1 MANNEHNFPV
11 LDASHPD
18 TTNLDEDGM
27 IEPHVAETDD
37 WATLPVHSAADKL
50 PMMSDAELEALAADI
65 KANGLLEPIVV
76 WEDNTEAAKG
86 GEGPFPT
93 YLLDGRNRLAALKL
107 LGITDPHDAPTGK
120 GANYGSGWAVKTHK
134 ALLPTTSCGAST
146 PKWLPEVNPVTYVLS
161 RNVHRR
167 HLTSEQKRQAIA
179 AFIKADPT
187 TSDRTV
193 AKELGVDNK
202 TAAKV
207 RADLEAREE
216 IPHVPTRTD
225 SAGRKQPATKR
236 KSTPKPEATAKPEPI
251 AEDTVA
257 EQPIT
262 TEPPGGLTENSPGQ
276 TDRVKQA
283 LENAKAATGAIEP
296 ARDDSAIGPP
306 PDDSDTGP
314 DLSIVLSGI
323 AADDRLDDNRDGVK
337 GQLGHYLG
345 QMIESC
351 QDLSLRIDPPTEPTP
366 VPQPMPQP
374 KPTPAQ
380 ARSQLDATI
389 ADLAE
394 QIRVEL
400 WRSAATNWY
409 IHVHGDHPIA
419 PPFVGEDEL
428 IAAMI
433 YVWQQAVD
441 AGHAQPVTE
450 CPGRDF
456 RAPDSPWP
464 GLGLSDDS
472 EFWTV
477 PWSGLGDDID
487 RLVGKARRLEREQV
501 RYDVYGKVA
510 KALNNRIDKLFD
522 SYGEW
527 ASDDMQVKLPNITG
541 IVVHTRRSSTI

>member
-18 TTNLDEDGM
+18 TTILDEDGM
-27 IEPHVAETDD
+27 TEPHVAETDD

-107 LGITDPHDAPTGK
+107 LGITDPHDAPKGK
-120 GANYGSGWAVKTHK
+120 GANYVSGWAVKTHK
-134 ALLPTTSCGAST
+134 ALLVTTSCGASKPT
-146 PKWLPEVNPVTYVLS
+146 KWLPDVNPVTYVLS

-216 IPHVPTRTD
+216 IPHVPPGPTQPGASSLRP
-225 SAGRKQPATKR
+225 SASRHPSPR
-236 KSTPKPEATAKPEPI
+236 RLRKPEPI
-251 AEDTVA
+251 DEDTVA

-283 LENAKAATGAIEP
+283 LENAKAKPQEP
-296 ARDDSAIGPP
+296 AVEPE
-306 PDDSDTGP
+306 
-314 DLSIVLSGI
+314 L
-323 AADDRLDDNRDGVK
+323 
-337 GQLGHYLG
+337 
-345 QMIESC
+345 IEAEVM
-351 QDLSLRIDPPTEPTP
+351 EPEP
-366 VPQPMPQP
+366 EL
-374 KPTPAQ
+374 
-380 ARSQLDATI
+380 ARS
-389 ADLAE
+389 
-394 QIRVEL
+394 
-400 WRSAATNWY
+400 RSRN
-409 IHVHGDHPIA
+409 
-419 PPFVGEDEL
+419 
-428 IAAMI
+428 
-433 YVWQQAVD
+433 
-441 AGHAQPVTE
+441 
-450 CPGRDF
+450 
-456 RAPDSPWP
+456 
-464 GLGLSDDS
+464 
-472 EFWTV
+472 
-477 PWSGLGDDID
+477 
-487 RLVGKARRLEREQV
+487 RRLSRP
-501 RYDVYGKVA
+501 DH
-510 KALNNRIDKLFD
+510 D
-522 SYGEW
+522 
-527 ASDDMQVKLPNITG
+527 
-541 IVVHTRRSSTI
+541 RRAGRARCGGPTTNTESTVDRRHRRRPRP